1 MNSDVMNEKD
11 NNYNNLDFL
20 KDNFGFITAFLILW
34 SWAAFLLFF
43 VVEKGDVILYFAE
56 DRTEIKNSFF
66 IFCTYLGEGFIYVF
80 SIIAF
85 LFIAYSKSFAICVN
99 ALMVL
104 VVSGLF
110 KRFFEHE
117 RPERFFNDL
126 LKDSELPNYLPDVV
140 LHSGW
145 TTSFPSG
152 HTTSAFALFSLLAFF
167 ITSKS
172 LKYLCLLCAV
182 LVGVSRMYLVQHFL
196 KDVTSGML
204 TGFLI
209 ALFVY
214 WLHQKYSYRLVG
226 KLALKK

>member
-1 MNSDVMNEKD
+1 MNSDLMDEND
-11 NNYNNLDFL
+11 NNNLHFL

-34 SWAAFLLFF
+34 SLAAFLLIFL
-43 VVEKGDVILYFAE
+43 VEKGDVILYFAE
-56 DRTEIKNSFF
+56 NRTELKNSFF
-66 IFCTYLGEGFIYVF
+66 IFCTSLGEGFLYVF
-80 SIIAF
+80 SILAF

-99 ALMVL
+99 ALLVL
-104 VVSGLF
+104 VTSGVL

-126 LKDSELPNYLPDVV
+126 LKDSALPNYIPDVV

-167 ITSKS
+167 LTSKS

-214 WLHQKYSYRLVG
+214 WLHQKYAYKLPG
-226 KLALKK
+226 KLLLKKK